1 MDLDGDGKLDILSGS
16 WPGELYLFR
25 GLGAGRFAAGDN
37 IKSKAEQPIKLGS
50 ASTVFAAD
58 WNGDGTLDLLIGDQ
72 QGRVHLMLNQG
83 SAKQYAF
90 SDSKLLEADGKQIQ
104 VSHGDS
110 HPIAVDWDG
119 DKKLD
124 LIVGCGDGSV
134 LFFKN
139 VSRDNQPK
147 LAKAEAL
154 VPPTKNT
161 YDGTAKEV
169 VCGSRTKVCV
179 YDWNNDGGPDLLV
192 GDLCYTK
199 TEAGNLTAEEKKA
212 IDEAK
217 AKLPEL
223 QKAYQDAY
231 KDWLTASQPPRKKET
246 AEEEAARKEKLKAAQ
261 EKLQEYQK
269 ELQEPRQAYSKLLLL
284 QREGKLTKEQEQEL
298 ETVRKKYEAANKA
311 YQEFYQK
318 EYQPFAQPPLAPE
331 TPEEAKVRVEKAK
344 PLQEKMQKA
353 ASAMNEASQLAY
365 KYERPQY
372 AGAVWLFTRKMASE
386 KKTP

>member
-1 MDLDGDGKLDILSGS
+1 MDLDSDGKLDILSGS
-16 WPGELYLFR
+16 WPGELYVFR
-25 GLGAGRFAAGDN
+25 GLGAGRFAAGET
-37 IKSKAEQPIKLGS
+37 IKSKAEQPIKLGN

-58 WNGDGTLDLLIGDQ
+58 WNGDGKLDLLIGDQ
-72 QGRVHLMLNQG
+72 QGRVHLMLNEG

-90 SDSKLLEADGKQIQ
+90 SDSKLLEADDKRIQ

-161 YDGTAKEV
+161 YNGTANEL

-199 TEAGNLTAEEKKA
+199 TDAGNITAEEKKA

-223 QKAYQDAY
+223 QKTYRAAYQEWFA
-231 KDWLTASQPPRKKET
+231 ASQPPRKDET
-246 AEEEAARKEKLKAAQ
+246 PEEEAARKEKLEAAQ
-261 EKLQEYQK
+261 EKLQEHQK
-269 ELQEPRQAYSKLLLL
+269 ELQEPRQAYSKLLIL

-298 ETVRKKYEAANKA
+298 ETVRKKYEAASKA
-311 YQEFYQK
+311 YQEFVRN
-318 EYQPFAQPPLAPE
+318 EYQPFTQPPLASE
-331 TPEEAKVRVEKAK
+331 TPEEAKARQEKAK
-344 PLQEKMQKA
+344 PLLERMQKA
-353 ASAMNEASQLAY
+353 ATAMNEASQLAY

-372 AGAVWLFTRKMASE
+372 AGAVWLFARKMDGG
-386 KKTP
+386 KRTP